1 MRQNLRGLGRKFMGR
16 ALVEDAVFRRV
27 AVIRIAIVERDVRIG
42 DRRLI
47 EVLVDAAATASELG
61 FKFDRDTRPVINFV
75 PFDAVFFPV
84 SFGLLFVGR
93 NVFAFTFAVEYLGF
107 VSFR

>member
-1 MRQNLRGLGRKFMGR
+1 MRQNLRGLGRKLIGR
-16 ALVEDAVFRRV
+16 ALIEDAVFRRV
-27 AVIRIAIVERDVRIG
+27 AVIWIAIVERDVRIG
-42 DRRLI
+42 NRGLI

-61 FKFDRDTRPVINFV
+61 FEFDGDARAVVNFV

-93 NVFAFTFAVEYLGF
+93 NVFAFAFAVEYLGF
-107 VSFR
+107 VPF